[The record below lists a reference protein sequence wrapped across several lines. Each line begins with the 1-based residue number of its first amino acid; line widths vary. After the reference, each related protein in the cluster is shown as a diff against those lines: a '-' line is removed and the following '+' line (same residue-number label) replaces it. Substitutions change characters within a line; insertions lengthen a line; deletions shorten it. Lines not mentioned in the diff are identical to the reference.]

1 MQRKKN
7 QLVEED
13 EEVPADLRTMRE
25 MVKLGSSID
34 QMIQL
39 TGDCPSKNE
48 NGKMP
53 LLNTEVWVEDNKV
66 QFEHYR
72 KPSANPLLMLEMS
85 AMPANVKRSV
95 LTQEVVTIMK
105 NMHSIALVRHSQT
118 RGGGHNHDFSNYK
131 WKSLSLQ
138 IRIMDVK
145 RFFENST
152 SLTLHQGSE
161 NPHYRVKIEN
171 CCRPIE

>member
-1 MQRKKN
+1 
-7 QLVEED
+7 
-13 EEVPADLRTMRE
+13 

-95 LTQEVVTIMK
+95 LTQEAVTIMK
-105 NMHSIALVRHSQT
+105 NISPALPWSVTVKHLNHFSQRMKASIK
-118 RGGGHNHDFSNYK
+118 G
-131 WKSLSLQ
+131 
-138 IRIMDVK
+138 
-145 RFFENST
+145 
-152 SLTLHQGSE
+152 
-161 NPHYRVKIEN
+161 
-171 CCRPIE
+171 